1 MLDQMNPMYPT
12 NQLLKIG
19 VAQRPSSDGDSFKKI
34 SDAIT
39 RALQD
44 AGPGNIPQH
53 LSKLYIPNRRPFCK
67 TLNLYIIFLP

>member
-1 MLDQMNPMYPT
+1 MNWYLNIDLLLPIAAMLDQMSPMYPT

-19 VAQRPSSDGDSFKKI
+19 VAQRPSSDGDSFKNI

-44 AGPGNIPQH
+44 AGLGNIP
-53 LSKLYIPNRRPFCK
+53 
-67 TLNLYIIFLP
+67 